1 MSVTHMATLPDQIAE
16 VRREIEMRRRTYLR
30 MIDQGRMTKDDAT
43 TKTSVMVAVL
53 HTLERAREEA
63 NNRNNGAHHELS
75 GGEAR
80 ESA

>member
-63 NNRNNGAHHELS
+63 NSRSNNGAHHEFS
-75 GGEAR
+75 GETR
-80 ESA
+80 ESV